1 MRAVEEAYGKCE
13 AVEPVAKKRV
23 AVGVVVA
30 MTLPSA
36 FVARSAFARLVTAR
50 LVEVAAWS
58 DVFPVAVTEPAE
70 SVPIVAVLERRAVED
85 ARPETWSAVEVAL
98 MNVLSVKS
106 VVEARSV
113 LPCSVVNDDDA
124 CEMRPLVNVMSP
136 AAVSAMSLRRKRSGM
151 RFEAMVEVAKT
162 LPFASVARSAFA
174 REVMWRFVVVAF
186 VAVRS
191 EKVFCPLQVLESE
204 RSVEEA
210 VVPLKQ
216 MLFTRRQPPESE
228 MPLANVD
235 VAEVPVMFR

>member
-58 DVFPVAVTEPAE
+58 DVFPVAVREPAE
-70 SVPIVAVLERRAVED
+70 SVPRVAVLERSAVED

-113 LPCSVVNDDDA
+113 LPCSVVKDDDA

-136 AAVSAMSLRRKRSGM
+136 AAVSAS
-151 RFEAMVEVAKT
+151 
-162 LPFASVARSAFA
+162 
-174 REVMWRFVVVAF
+174 
-186 VAVRS
+186 
-191 EKVFCPLQVLESE
+191 
-204 RSVEEA
+204 
-210 VVPLKQ
+210 
-216 MLFTRRQPPESE
+216 
-228 MPLANVD
+228 
-235 VAEVPVMFR
+235 